1 MSRPVKKNGIVK
13 MKNRFLDE
21 PVFDEKQL
29 GTSGVIS
36 KPH

>member
-21 PVFDEKQL
+21 PVLTKNSLALLE
-29 GTSGVIS
+29 
-36 KPH
+36 